1 MFVHH
6 TMYFIKTLDRWLEK
20 KSDTKENKTAD
31 RYPKHVLET
40 YWQIFLDAH
49 YSLLQFFFVY
59 LELRAYKEHSRID
72 VPFFI
77 SQPGFHCLSTFK
89 ILSLRYNIS
98 LFYKLQT

>member
-1 MFVHH
+1 
-6 TMYFIKTLDRWLEK
+6 MYFVKTLDRWLEK

-40 YWQIFLDAH
+40 FWQTFLDAH
-49 YSLLQFFFVY
+49 SSLLQFFFVY

-77 SQPGFHCLSTFK
+77 SLRARIPLFK
-89 ILSLRYNIS
+89 C
-98 LFYKLQT
+98 F